1 MGSKRKQIEWHD
13 DTARFILA
21 VFALVVIGM
30 GILALSKPLW
40 LSSGKKPLEPTLST
54 LLVWGADLTPEFD
67 PKVTTYRAVLPGT
80 KDMVMLTMIPTDDAA
95 NVTADF
101 YHPPKIIPVNVLAAR
116 EAEFTESATKDRKM
130 KRRAQRNK
138 AAMAAN
144 AVKAAKA
151 EQAAAAKPGTVVVG
165 RKGRKLLEESVSLSP
180 LRVGE
185 NKIIINVT
193 TGLGNMEYTLLL
205 YRASNPDDL
214 KLVTLEVVDGHI
226 HPQFDPDRFEYE
238 VFVKHHVPTISF
250 KTLPVTTKS
259 SVSLQGHHFNQRES
273 RKNPFSLYVSPPVEV
288 LDHPTR
294 VSLKVE
300 GDDGIS
306 EKSYRFH
313 LIHLPVA
320 PPPEPPAPP
329 FPRPPFP
336 PPSPPGHSPAW
347 TPPPFPSLLSVRD
360 PLQAPSLSTQANPGS
375 LHFLPFLQIHL
386 PHPSLPL
393 PPPCPPLLDPASL
406 APATN
411 SLKPQGFPL
420 MPPLFYPHP

>member
-1 MGSKRKQIEWHD
+1 MKAHYDVVAHALVDGNLAVWNPDWVEDDPDSCMIEWHD

-40 LSSGKKPLEPTLST
+40 DSDVDLFHRLSSGKKPLEPTLST

-101 YHPPKIIPVNVLAAR
+101 YHPPKIIPVN
-116 EAEFTESATKDRKM
+116 FTESATKDRKM

-238 VFVKHHVPTISF
+238 VFVKHHVPTVASVADNFRFIADPETHVMISF

-294 VSLKVE
+294 VSLKVRR
-300 GDDGIS
+300 G
-306 EKSYRFH
+306 
-313 LIHLPVA
+313 
-320 PPPEPPAPP
+320 PPPA
-329 FPRPPFP
+329 FK
-336 PPSPPGHSPAW
+336 
-347 TPPPFPSLLSVRD
+347 
-360 PLQAPSLSTQANPGS
+360 
-375 LHFLPFLQIHL
+375 HL
-386 PHPSLPL
+386 TCVSRNRQLE
-393 PPPCPPLLDPASL
+393 
-406 APATN
+406 
-411 SLKPQGFPL
+411 
-420 MPPLFYPHP
+420 